1 MSGATPKAIVTK
13 LNAALLDAMKDPDVV
28 KRVEPLGAEPWGS
41 TPQERATHRAR
52 GSERWSKLIAERG
65 IPLD

>member
-28 KRVEPLGAEPWGS
+28 KRVETLGAEPLGS
-41 TPQERATHRAR
+41 TPQPRREPRTGRASPSAGT
-52 GSERWSKLIAERG
+52 S
-65 IPLD
+65 